1 MEKSDYIWIGIMIF
15 AIILAIAFIIFYF
28 HVLNE
33 YKDVPVSE
41 MPVWVWWLLGG
52 NKK

>member
-1 MEKSDYIWIGIMIF
+1 MEKSDYIWVGIMIF

-28 HVLNE
+28 YVLNE

-41 MPVWVWWLLGG
+41 MPIWVWWLLGG